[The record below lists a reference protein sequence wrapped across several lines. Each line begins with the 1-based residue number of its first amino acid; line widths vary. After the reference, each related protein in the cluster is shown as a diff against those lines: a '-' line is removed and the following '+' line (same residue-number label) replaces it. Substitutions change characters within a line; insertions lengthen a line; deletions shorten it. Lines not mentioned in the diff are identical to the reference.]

1 MQPRR
6 LTFSLELFV
15 RHALR
20 ALYRNLVCNCIYRSV
35 LRCFAGRPYN
45 GGRGGRPS
53 GLSGG

>member
-35 LRCFAGRPYN
+35 TVLRCFAGRP
-45 GGRGGRPS
+45 
-53 GLSGG
+53 